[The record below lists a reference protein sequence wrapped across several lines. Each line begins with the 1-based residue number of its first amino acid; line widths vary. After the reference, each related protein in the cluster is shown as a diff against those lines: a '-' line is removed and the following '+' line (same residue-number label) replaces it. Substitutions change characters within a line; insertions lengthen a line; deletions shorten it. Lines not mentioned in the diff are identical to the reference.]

1 MKTVNLKTGLKQ
13 LGYTIVQYNKG
24 YNFRSG
30 FATKG
35 IGFYYFSYEDLR
47 DSKPT
52 LLIRTADPTI
62 KNKKGVFADYHGG
75 SNIYPNLE
83 LYRIEIHEP
92 RASCDF
98 NSN

>member
-30 FATKG
+30 FMTKG
-35 IGFYYFSYEDLR
+35 TGFYYFSYEDLR
-47 DSKPT
+47 STRPT
-52 LLIRTADPTI
+52 LMIRTADPTI
-62 KNKKGVFADYHGG
+62 KNKKGDYADYRGG
-75 SNIYPNLE
+75 PNMYPDLE
-83 LYRIEIHEP
+83 LHGIEINEP
-92 RASCDF
+92 RAKCDF

>member
-52 LLIRTADPTI
+52 LLIRTADSTI
-62 KNKKGVFADYHGG
+62 KDKKDRYADYHGG
-75 SNIYPNLE
+75 PNTYPDLE
-83 LYRIEIHEP
+83 LHEIKIVEP
-92 RASCDF
+92 RIACDF